1 MKKLVAL
8 MLACMLSLPVVSV
21 ADKDSTNDRI
31 SEKIEAHTF
40 DSAQKSNADT
50 NKKKTDAKDKQ
61 ADAKDTS
68 NKKEASDKK
77 DVANKTDKKDVT
89 DKKDF
94 SDKKKNEKKQDQIT
108 TNEDGVF
115 KNVIH
120 QRFQGENR
128 AKTAVNVQR
137 HYFANTDKVI
147 LVNDNAYP
155 DAISATNVS
164 MGKYPLL
171 YTGKN
176 SLSIETKSALD
187 KMFLDEIY
195 LMGGVNTI
203 SKKVENNLKKNFP
216 HAKITRIMGNN
227 RYDTSAQSAK
237 TRGKVTNLIFA
248 AGTNYADA
256 LYATSLAAHQ
266 KAPILLVSNDGINQS
281 TANFIKSLGNIHN
294 VTIVG
299 GEISVNQS
307 VKSQIEAL
315 TRKSVTR
322 LSGADRY
329 ASSVEVAKRVNA
341 SPAEVITTSGEVF
354 ADALVSSTVAQKIKA
369 PILLVKKDVLP
380 LSVRE
385 YLKKNNSIYKLT
397 TIGGYNTVTKNNYST
412 QVILISGLDIDKPLV
427 DKQGKGIIKAF
438 TKDYKKYY
446 VLPNNKYYSAIKE
459 YDKLFVYLRDAL
471 AEDYRPLE

>member
-8 MLACMLSLPVVSV
+8 MLVCMLSFPMVSA
-21 ADKDSTNDRI
+21 ADKDSANEGA
-31 SEKIEAHTF
+31 SEKVEA
-40 DSAQKSNADT
+40 SANDTAKKSDANA
-50 NKKKTDAKDKQ
+50 KAKD
-61 ADAKDTS
+61 
-68 NKKEASDKK
+68 E
-77 DVANKTDKKDVT
+77 
-89 DKKDF
+89 
-94 SDKKKNEKKQDQIT
+94 NEKKQEQIT

-137 HYFANTDKVI
+137 HYFANTNKVI

-176 SLSIETKSALD
+176 SLSVETKSALD

-195 LMGGVNTI
+195 LMGGANTI
-203 SKKVENNLKKNFP
+203 SKKVENKLRKNFP

-227 RYDTSAQSAK
+227 RYDTSAESAK
-237 TRGKVTNLIFA
+237 TRANTTNLIFA

-266 KAPILLVSNDGINQS
+266 NAPILLVSNEGLSQS
-281 TANFIKSLGNIHN
+281 TRKFIQSIGNIDN

-299 GEISVNQS
+299 GEISVNQT
-307 VKSQIEAL
+307 VKNQIENL
-315 TRKSVTR
+315 TKKRVTR
-322 LSGADRY
+322 LAGSDRY

-341 SPAEVITTSGEVF
+341 NPAEVITTSGEVF

-385 YLKKNNSIYKLT
+385 YMKNTTSIYKLT

-412 QVILISGLDIDKPLV
+412 QVILISGLDIDKPLL
-427 DKQGKGIIKAF
+427 DKQGKGLIKAF

>member
-8 MLACMLSLPVVSV
+8 MLVCMLSFPVVSI
-21 ADKDSTNDRI
+21 ADKNSPNEGA
-31 SEKIEAHTF
+31 SEKVEA
-40 DSAQKSNADT
+40 SANDTAKKSDANA
-50 NKKKTDAKDKQ
+50 KAKD
-61 ADAKDTS
+61 
-68 NKKEASDKK
+68 E
-77 DVANKTDKKDVT
+77 
-89 DKKDF
+89 
-94 SDKKKNEKKQDQIT
+94 NEKKQEQIT

-137 HYFANTDKVI
+137 HYFANTNKVI

-176 SLSIETKSALD
+176 SLSVETKSALD

-203 SKKVENNLKKNFP
+203 SKNVENKLRKNFP

-227 RYDTSAQSAK
+227 RYDTSAESAK
-237 TRGKVTNLIFA
+237 TRANTTNLIFA

-266 KAPILLVSNDGINQS
+266 NAPILLVSNEGLSQS
-281 TANFIKSLGNIHN
+281 TRKFIQSIGNIDS

-307 VKSQIEAL
+307 VKNQIEDL
-315 TRKSVTR
+315 TKKRVTR
-322 LSGADRY
+322 LAGVDRY
-329 ASSVEVAKRVNA
+329 ESSVEVAKRVNA
-341 SPAEVITTSGEVF
+341 NPAEVITTSGEVF

-385 YLKKNNSIYKLT
+385 YMKDTNSIYKLT

-412 QVILISGLDIDKPLV
+412 QVILISGLDIDKPLL
-427 DKQGKGIIKAF
+427 DKQGKGLIKAF

-446 VLPNNKYYSAIKE
+446 VLPNNKYYNSIKK

>member
-1 MKKLVAL
+1 MLV
-8 MLACMLSLPVVSV
+8 CMLSFPVVSA
-21 ADKDSTNDRI
+21 ADKDSASNTPSKKVESSTDETNVNNTN
-31 SEKIEAHTF
+31 EKT
-40 DSAQKSNADT
+40 
-50 NKKKTDAKDKQ
+50 
-61 ADAKDTS
+61 
-68 NKKEASDKK
+68 
-77 DVANKTDKKDVT
+77 
-89 DKKDF
+89 
-94 SDKKKNEKKQDQIT
+94 KNEKQQEQIT

-137 HYFANTDKVI
+137 HYFANTNKVI

-176 SLSIETKSALD
+176 SLSVETKSALD

-203 SKKVENNLKKNFP
+203 SKNVENKLRKNFP

-227 RYDTSAQSAK
+227 RYDTSAESAK
-237 TRGKVTNLIFA
+237 TRANTTNLIFA

-266 KAPILLVSNDGINQS
+266 NAPILLVSNEGLSQS
-281 TANFIKSLGNIHN
+281 TRKFIQSIGNIDS

-307 VKSQIEAL
+307 VKKQIENL
-315 TRKSVTR
+315 TKKRVTR
-322 LSGADRY
+322 LAGVDRY
-329 ASSVEVAKRVNA
+329 ESSVEVAKRVNA
-341 SPAEVITTSGEVF
+341 NPAEVITTSGEVF

-369 PILLVKKDVLP
+369 PILLVKKDVIP
-380 LSVRE
+380 LKVRE
-385 YLKKNNSIYKLT
+385 YMKDTNSIYKLT

-412 QVILISGLDIDKPLV
+412 QVILISGLDIDKPLI
-427 DKQGKGIIKAF
+427 DKQGKGLIKAF

-446 VLPNNKYYSAIKE
+446 VLPNNKYYRAIKE

>member
-1 MKKLVAL
+1 MLV
-8 MLACMLSLPVVSV
+8 CMLSFPVVSA
-21 ADKDSTNDRI
+21 ADKDSAVNTP
-31 SEKIEAHTF
+31 SKKIESSTN
-40 DSAQKSNADT
+40 DSAQKSDADT

-61 ADAKDTS
+61 TDAKDQKSDAKDTS
-68 NKKEASDKK
+68 NKKDTFDKK
-77 DVANKTDKKDVT
+77 D
-89 DKKDF
+89 
-94 SDKKKNEKKQDQIT
+94 SSEKKKNEKQQEQIT

-137 HYFANTDKVI
+137 HYFANTNKVI

-164 MGKYPLL
+164 IGKYPLL

-176 SLSIETKSALD
+176 SLSVETKSALD

-195 LMGGVNTI
+195 LIGGVNTI
-203 SKKVENNLKKNFP
+203 SKKVENKLRKNFP

-227 RYDTSAQSAK
+227 RYDTSAESAK
-237 TRGKVTNLIFA
+237 TRANTTNLIFA

-266 KAPILLVSNDGINQS
+266 NAPILLVSNNGINQS
-281 TANFIKSLGNIHN
+281 TANYIKSLGNIHS

-307 VKSQIEAL
+307 VKKQIENL
-315 TRKSVTR
+315 TKKRVTR
-322 LSGADRY
+322 LAGVDRY

-341 SPAEVITTSGEVF
+341 NPAEVITTSGEVF

-380 LSVRE
+380 LKVRE
-385 YLKKNNSIYKLT
+385 YMKDTNSIYKLT

-412 QVILISGLDIDKPLV
+412 QVILISGLDIDKPLL
-427 DKQGKGIIKAF
+427 DKQGKGLIKAF

-446 VLPNNKYYSAIKE
+446 VLPNNKYYNSIKK

>member
-1 MKKLVAL
+1 MLV
-8 MLACMLSLPVVSV
+8 CMLSFPVVSI
-21 ADKDSTNDRI
+21 ADKDSPNEGT
-31 SEKIEAHTF
+31 SEKVKA
-40 DSAQKSNADT
+40 ST
-50 NKKKTDAKDKQ
+50 NETNVNNTNEKT
-61 ADAKDTS
+61 
-68 NKKEASDKK
+68 
-77 DVANKTDKKDVT
+77 
-89 DKKDF
+89 
-94 SDKKKNEKKQDQIT
+94 KNEKQQEQIT

-137 HYFANTDKVI
+137 HYFANTNKVI

-176 SLSIETKSALD
+176 SLSVETKSALD

-203 SKKVENNLKKNFP
+203 SKKVENKLRKNFP

-227 RYDTSAQSAK
+227 RYDTSAESAK
-237 TRGKVTNLIFA
+237 TRANTTNLIFA

-266 KAPILLVSNDGINQS
+266 NAPILLVSNEGLSQS
-281 TANFIKSLGNIHN
+281 TRKFIQSIGNIDN

-299 GEISVNQS
+299 GEISVNQT
-307 VKSQIEAL
+307 VKNQIENL
-315 TRKSVTR
+315 TKKRVTR
-322 LSGADRY
+322 LAGSDRY

-341 SPAEVITTSGEVF
+341 NPAEVITTSGEVF

-385 YLKKNNSIYKLT
+385 YMKNTTSIYKLT

-412 QVILISGLDIDKPLV
+412 QVILISGLDIDKPLL
-427 DKQGKGIIKAF
+427 DKQGKGLIKAF

-446 VLPNNKYYSAIKE
+446 VLPNNKYYNSIKKYE
-459 YDKLFVYLRDAL
+459 KLFVYLRDAL

>member
-1 MKKLVAL
+1 
-8 MLACMLSLPVVSV
+8 MLACMLSFPVVSV
-21 ADKDSTNDRI
+21 ADKDSANEGA
-31 SEKIEAHTF
+31 SEKVEANANDTAKKS
-40 DSAQKSNADT
+40 DSNA
-50 NKKKTDAKDKQ
+50 KT
-61 ADAKDTS
+61 KDT
-68 NKKEASDKK
+68 
-77 DVANKTDKKDVT
+77 
-89 DKKDF
+89 
-94 SDKKKNEKKQDQIT
+94 NEKKQEEIT

-137 HYFANTDKVI
+137 HYFANTNKVI

-176 SLSIETKSALD
+176 SLSVETKLALD

-203 SKKVENNLKKNFP
+203 SKKVENNLRRNFP

-227 RYDTSAQSAK
+227 RYDTSAESAK
-237 TRGKVTNLIFA
+237 TRAHTTNLIFA

-266 KAPILLVSNDGINQS
+266 KAPILLVSNDGLS
-281 TANFIKSLGNIHN
+281 TSTVNFIKSIGNIDN

-307 VKSQIEAL
+307 VKNQIESL
-315 TRKSVTR
+315 TKKRVTR
-322 LSGADRY
+322 LAGQDRY

-341 SPAEVITTSGEVF
+341 NPAEVITTSGEVF

-380 LSVRE
+380 LKVRE
-385 YLKKNNSIYKLT
+385 YMKDTNSIYKLT

-412 QVILISGLDIDKPLV
+412 QVILISGLDIDKPLL
-427 DKQGKGIIKAF
+427 DKQGKGLIKAF

-446 VLPNNKYYSAIKE
+446 VLPNNKYYNSIKK

>member
-8 MLACMLSLPVVSV
+8 MLVCILSFPVVSA
-21 ADKDSTNDRI
+21 ADKDSASNMPSKKVESSTNETNVNNTN
-31 SEKIEAHTF
+31 EKT
-40 DSAQKSNADT
+40 
-50 NKKKTDAKDKQ
+50 
-61 ADAKDTS
+61 
-68 NKKEASDKK
+68 
-77 DVANKTDKKDVT
+77 
-89 DKKDF
+89 
-94 SDKKKNEKKQDQIT
+94 KNEKQQEQIT

-137 HYFANTDKVI
+137 HYFANTNKVI

-171 YTGKN
+171 YTGKD

-203 SKKVENNLKKNFP
+203 SKNVENKLRKNFP

-227 RYDTSAQSAK
+227 RYDTSAESAK
-237 TRGKVTNLIFA
+237 ARANTTNLIFA

-266 KAPILLVSNDGINQS
+266 KAPILLVSNEGLSQS
-281 TANFIKSLGNIHN
+281 TRKFIQSIGNIDS

-307 VKSQIEAL
+307 VKNQIENL
-315 TRKSVTR
+315 TKKRVTR
-322 LSGADRY
+322 LAGVDRY
-329 ASSVEVAKRVNA
+329 ESSVEVAKRVNA
-341 SPAEVITTSGEVF
+341 NPAEVITTSGEVF

-380 LSVRE
+380 LKVRE
-385 YLKKNNSIYKLT
+385 YMKDTNSIYKLT

-412 QVILISGLDIDKPLV
+412 QVILISGLDIDKPLL
-427 DKQGKGIIKAF
+427 DKQGKGLIKAF

-446 VLPNNKYYSAIKE
+446 VLPNNKYYNSIKE

>member
-8 MLACMLSLPVVSV
+8 MLVCILSFPVVSI
-21 ADKDSTNDRI
+21 ADKDSASNMPSKKVESSTNETNVNNTN
-31 SEKIEAHTF
+31 EKT
-40 DSAQKSNADT
+40 
-50 NKKKTDAKDKQ
+50 
-61 ADAKDTS
+61 
-68 NKKEASDKK
+68 
-77 DVANKTDKKDVT
+77 
-89 DKKDF
+89 
-94 SDKKKNEKKQDQIT
+94 KNEKQQEQIT

-137 HYFANTDKVI
+137 HYFANTNKVI

-176 SLSIETKSALD
+176 SLSVETKSALD

-203 SKKVENNLKKNFP
+203 SKNVENKLRKNFP

-227 RYDTSAQSAK
+227 RYDTSAESAK
-237 TRGKVTNLIFA
+237 TRANTTNLIFA

-266 KAPILLVSNDGINQS
+266 NAPILLVSNEGLSQS
-281 TANFIKSLGNIHN
+281 TRKFIQSIGNIDS

-307 VKSQIEAL
+307 VKNQIEAL
-315 TRKSVTR
+315 TKKRVTR
-322 LSGADRY
+322 LAGVDRY
-329 ASSVEVAKRVNA
+329 ESSVEVAKRVNA
-341 SPAEVITTSGEVF
+341 NPAEVITTSGEVF

-380 LSVRE
+380 LKVRE
-385 YLKKNNSIYKLT
+385 YMKDTNSIYKLT
-397 TIGGYNTVTKNNYST
+397 TIGGYNTVTRNNYST
-412 QVILISGLDIDKPLV
+412 QVILISGLDIDKPLI
-427 DKQGKGIIKAF
+427 DKQGKGLIKAF

-446 VLPNNKYYSAIKE
+446 VLPNNKYYNSIKE

>member
-8 MLACMLSLPVVSV
+8 MLVCMLSFPVVSA
-21 ADKDSTNDRI
+21 ADNDSSSNTPSKKVESSTNDTN
-31 SEKIEAHTF
+31 EKT
-40 DSAQKSNADT
+40 
-50 NKKKTDAKDKQ
+50 
-61 ADAKDTS
+61 
-68 NKKEASDKK
+68 
-77 DVANKTDKKDVT
+77 
-89 DKKDF
+89 
-94 SDKKKNEKKQDQIT
+94 KNEKHQEQIT

-137 HYFANTDKVI
+137 HYFANTNKVI
-147 LVNDNAYP
+147 LANDNAYP

-176 SLSIETKSALD
+176 SLSVETKSALD

-203 SKKVENNLKKNFP
+203 SKNVENSLKKNFP

-227 RYDTSAQSAK
+227 RYDTSAESAR
-237 TRGKVTNLIFA
+237 TRANTTNLIFA

-266 KAPILLVSNDGINQS
+266 NAPILLVSNEGLSQS
-281 TANFIKSLGNIHN
+281 TRKFIQSIGNIN
-294 VTIVG
+294 SVTIVG

-307 VKSQIEAL
+307 VKNQIETL
-315 TRKSVTR
+315 TKKRVTR
-322 LSGADRY
+322 LAGVDRY
-329 ASSVEVAKRVNA
+329 ESSVEVAKRVNA
-341 SPAEVITTSGEVF
+341 NPAEVITTSGEVF

-369 PILLVKKDVLP
+369 PILLVKKDVIP
-380 LSVRE
+380 LKVRE
-385 YLKKNNSIYKLT
+385 YMKDTNSIYKLT

-412 QVILISGLDIDKPLV
+412 QVILISGLDIDKPLL
-427 DKQGKGIIKAF
+427 DKQGKGLIKAF

-446 VLPNNKYYSAIKE
+446 VLPSNKYYNSIKK

-471 AEDYRPLE
+471 AENYRPLE

>member
-1 MKKLVAL
+1 MKKFVAL
-8 MLACMLSLPVVSV
+8 MLVCMLSFPVVSV
-21 ADKDSTNDRI
+21 ADNDKITSKDAT
-31 SEKIEAHTF
+31 EKVETSAKN
-40 DSAQKSNADT
+40 SAQTSDKD
-50 NKKKTDAKDKQ
+50 KKTEKQ
-61 ADAKDTS
+61 Q
-68 NKKEASDKK
+68 E
-77 DVANKTDKKDVT
+77 
-89 DKKDF
+89 
-94 SDKKKNEKKQDQIT
+94 QIT
-108 TNEDGVF
+108 TNEEGVF

-137 HYFANTDKVI
+137 HYFANTNKVI

-176 SLSIETKSALD
+176 SLSVETKSALD

-203 SKKVENNLKKNFP
+203 SKKVENKLRKNFP

-237 TRGKVTNLIFA
+237 ARANTTNLIFA

-266 KAPILLVSNDGINQS
+266 KAPVLLISNDGINQS
-281 TANFIKSLGNIHN
+281 TANYIKSLGNIDN

-307 VKSQIEAL
+307 VKKQIENL
-315 TRKSVTR
+315 TKKRVTR
-322 LSGADRY
+322 LAGVDRY
-329 ASSVEVAKRVNA
+329 ESSVEVAKRVNA
-341 SPAEVITTSGEVF
+341 NPAEVITTSGEVF

-380 LSVRE
+380 LKVRE
-385 YLKKNNSIYKLT
+385 YMKDTNSIYKLT

-412 QVILISGLDIDKPLV
+412 QVILISGLDIDKPLI
-427 DKQGKGIIKAF
+427 DKQGKGLIKAF

-446 VLPNNKYYSAIKE
+446 VLPNNKYYNSIKE

>member
-8 MLACMLSLPVVSV
+8 MLACMLIFPVVSV
-21 ADKDSTNDRI
+21 ADKDSANEGA
-31 SEKIEAHTF
+31 SEKVEANANDT
-40 DSAQKSNADT
+40 AKKSDANA
-50 NKKKTDAKDKQ
+50 KT
-61 ADAKDTS
+61 KDT
-68 NKKEASDKK
+68 
-77 DVANKTDKKDVT
+77 
-89 DKKDF
+89 
-94 SDKKKNEKKQDQIT
+94 NEKKQEEIT

-137 HYFANTDKVI
+137 HYFANTNKVI

-176 SLSIETKSALD
+176 SLSVETKSALD

-203 SKKVENNLKKNFP
+203 SKNVENKLRKNFP

-227 RYDTSAQSAK
+227 RYDTSAESAK
-237 TRGKVTNLIFA
+237 TRANTTNLIFA

-266 KAPILLVSNDGINQS
+266 NAPILLVSNDGLSQS
-281 TANFIKSLGNIHN
+281 TRKFIQSIGNIDS

-307 VKSQIEAL
+307 VKNQIENL
-315 TRKSVTR
+315 TKKRVTR
-322 LSGADRY
+322 LAGVDRY
-329 ASSVEVAKRVNA
+329 ESSVEVAKRVNA
-341 SPAEVITTSGEVF
+341 NPAEVITTSGEVF

-385 YLKKNNSIYKLT
+385 YMKDTNSIYKLT

-412 QVILISGLDIDKPLV
+412 QVILISGLDIDKPLI
-427 DKQGKGIIKAF
+427 DKQGKGLIKAF

-446 VLPNNKYYSAIKE
+446 VLPNNKYYNSIKK

>member
-1 MKKLVAL
+1 MLV
-8 MLACMLSLPVVSV
+8 CMLSFPVVSA
-21 ADKDSTNDRI
+21 ADKDSASNMPSKKVESSTDETNVNNTN
-31 SEKIEAHTF
+31 EKT
-40 DSAQKSNADT
+40 
-50 NKKKTDAKDKQ
+50 
-61 ADAKDTS
+61 
-68 NKKEASDKK
+68 
-77 DVANKTDKKDVT
+77 
-89 DKKDF
+89 
-94 SDKKKNEKKQDQIT
+94 KNEKPQEQIT

-137 HYFANTDKVI
+137 HYFANTNKVI

-176 SLSIETKSALD
+176 SLSVETKSALD

-203 SKKVENNLKKNFP
+203 SKNVENKLKKNFP

-227 RYDTSAQSAK
+227 RYDTSAESAK
-237 TRGKVTNLIFA
+237 TRANTTNLIFA

-266 KAPILLVSNDGINQS
+266 NAPILLVSNDGINQS
-281 TANFIKSLGNIHN
+281 TANYIKSLGNINN

-307 VKSQIEAL
+307 VKNQIENL
-315 TRKSVTR
+315 TKKRVTR
-322 LSGADRY
+322 LAGQDRY
-329 ASSVEVAKRVNA
+329 ESSVEVAKRVNA
-341 SPAEVITTSGEVF
+341 NPAEVITTSGEVF

-380 LSVRE
+380 LKVRE
-385 YLKKNNSIYKLT
+385 YMKNTNSIYKLT

-412 QVILISGLDIDKPLV
+412 QVILISGLDIDKPLI
-427 DKQGKGIIKAF
+427 DKQGKGLIKAF

>member
-1 MKKLVAL
+1 MLV
-8 MLACMLSLPVVSV
+8 CMLSFPVVSA
-21 ADKDSTNDRI
+21 ADKDSANNTPSKKVESSTNETNVNNTN
-31 SEKIEAHTF
+31 EKT
-40 DSAQKSNADT
+40 
-50 NKKKTDAKDKQ
+50 
-61 ADAKDTS
+61 
-68 NKKEASDKK
+68 
-77 DVANKTDKKDVT
+77 
-89 DKKDF
+89 
-94 SDKKKNEKKQDQIT
+94 KNEKKQEEIT

-137 HYFANTDKVI
+137 HYFANTNKVI

-203 SKKVENNLKKNFP
+203 SKKVENNLRRNFP

-227 RYDTSAQSAK
+227 RYDTSAESAK
-237 TRGKVTNLIFA
+237 TRANTTNLIFA

-266 KAPILLVSNDGINQS
+266 KAPILLVSNDGLS
-281 TANFIKSLGNIHN
+281 TSTVNFIKSIGNIDN

-307 VKSQIEAL
+307 VKNQIEAL
-315 TRKSVTR
+315 TKKRVTR
-322 LSGADRY
+322 LAGVDRY
-329 ASSVEVAKRVNA
+329 ESSVEVAKRVNEN
-341 SPAEVITTSGEVF
+341 PAEVITTSGEVF

-369 PILLVKKDVLP
+369 PILLVKKDIIP
-380 LSVRE
+380 LKVRE
-385 YLKKNNSIYKLT
+385 YMKDTNSIYKLT
-397 TIGGYNTVTKNNYST
+397 TIGGYNTVTRNNYST
-412 QVILISGLDIDKPLV
+412 QVILISGLDIDKPLL
-427 DKQGKGIIKAF
+427 DKQGKGLIKAF

-446 VLPNNKYYSAIKE
+446 VLPNNKYYNSIKE

>member
-1 MKKLVAL
+1 MLV
-8 MLACMLSLPVVSV
+8 CMLSFPVVSA
-21 ADKDSTNDRI
+21 ADKDSASNTPSKKVESSTDETNVNNTN
-31 SEKIEAHTF
+31 EKT
-40 DSAQKSNADT
+40 
-50 NKKKTDAKDKQ
+50 
-61 ADAKDTS
+61 
-68 NKKEASDKK
+68 
-77 DVANKTDKKDVT
+77 
-89 DKKDF
+89 
-94 SDKKKNEKKQDQIT
+94 KNEKNQDQIT

-137 HYFANTDKVI
+137 HYFANTNKVI

-176 SLSIETKSALD
+176 SLSVETKSALD

-203 SKKVENNLKKNFP
+203 SKNVENKLRKNFP

-227 RYDTSAQSAK
+227 RYDTSAESAK
-237 TRGKVTNLIFA
+237 TRANTTNLIFA

-266 KAPILLVSNDGINQS
+266 NAPILLVSNEGLSQS
-281 TANFIKSLGNIHN
+281 TRKFIQSIGNIDS

-307 VKSQIEAL
+307 VKKQIENL
-315 TRKSVTR
+315 TKKRVTR
-322 LSGADRY
+322 LAGVDRY
-329 ASSVEVAKRVNA
+329 ESSVEVAKRVNA
-341 SPAEVITTSGEVF
+341 NPAEVITTSGEVF

-380 LSVRE
+380 LKVRE
-385 YLKKNNSIYKLT
+385 YMKDTNSIYKLT

-412 QVILISGLDIDKPLV
+412 QVILISGLDIDKPLI
-427 DKQGKGIIKAF
+427 DKQGKGLIKAF

-446 VLPNNKYYSAIKE
+446 VLPNNKYYNSIKE

>member
-8 MLACMLSLPVVSV
+8 MLACMLSFPVVSV
-21 ADKDSTNDRI
+21 ADKDSANEGA
-31 SEKIEAHTF
+31 SEKVEANANDTAKKS
-40 DSAQKSNADT
+40 DSNA
-50 NKKKTDAKDKQ
+50 KT
-61 ADAKDTS
+61 KDT
-68 NKKEASDKK
+68 
-77 DVANKTDKKDVT
+77 
-89 DKKDF
+89 
-94 SDKKKNEKKQDQIT
+94 NEKKQEEIT

-137 HYFANTDKVI
+137 HYFANTNKVI

-176 SLSIETKSALD
+176 SLSVETKLALD

-203 SKKVENNLKKNFP
+203 SKKVENNLRRNFP

-227 RYDTSAQSAK
+227 RYDTSAESAK
-237 TRGKVTNLIFA
+237 TRAHTTNLIFA

-266 KAPILLVSNDGINQS
+266 KAPILLVSNDGLS
-281 TANFIKSLGNIHN
+281 TSTVNFIKSIGNIDN

-307 VKSQIEAL
+307 VKNQIENL
-315 TRKSVTR
+315 TKKRVTR
-322 LSGADRY
+322 LAGQDRY

-341 SPAEVITTSGEVF
+341 NPAEVITTSGEVF

-380 LSVRE
+380 LKVRE
-385 YLKKNNSIYKLT
+385 YMKDTNSIYKLT

-412 QVILISGLDIDKPLV
+412 QVILISGLDIDKPLL
-427 DKQGKGIIKAF
+427 DKQGKGLIKAF

-446 VLPNNKYYSAIKE
+446 VLPNNKYYNSIKK

>member
-8 MLACMLSLPVVSV
+8 MLVCMLSFPVVSA
-21 ADKDSTNDRI
+21 ADKDSSSNTPSKKVESSTNETNVNNTN
-31 SEKIEAHTF
+31 EKT
-40 DSAQKSNADT
+40 
-50 NKKKTDAKDKQ
+50 
-61 ADAKDTS
+61 
-68 NKKEASDKK
+68 
-77 DVANKTDKKDVT
+77 
-89 DKKDF
+89 
-94 SDKKKNEKKQDQIT
+94 KNEKQQEQIT

-137 HYFANTDKVI
+137 HYFANTNKVI

-176 SLSIETKSALD
+176 SLSVETKSALD

-203 SKKVENNLKKNFP
+203 SKNVENKLRKNFP

-227 RYDTSAQSAK
+227 RYDTSAESAK
-237 TRGKVTNLIFA
+237 TRANTTNLIFA

-266 KAPILLVSNDGINQS
+266 NAPILLVSNEGLSQS
-281 TANFIKSLGNIHN
+281 TRKFIQSIGNIDS
-294 VTIVG
+294 VTVVG

-307 VKSQIEAL
+307 VKNQIENL
-315 TRKSVTR
+315 TKKRVTR
-322 LSGADRY
+322 LAGVDRY
-329 ASSVEVAKRVNA
+329 ESSVEVAKRVNA
-341 SPAEVITTSGEVF
+341 NPAEVITTSGEVF

-385 YLKKNNSIYKLT
+385 YMKDTNSIYKLT

-412 QVILISGLDIDKPLV
+412 QVILISGLDIDKPLL
-427 DKQGKGIIKAF
+427 DKQGKGLIKAF

-446 VLPNNKYYSAIKE
+446 VLPNNKYYNSIKK

>member
-1 MKKLVAL
+1 MLV
-8 MLACMLSLPVVSV
+8 CILSFPVVSA
-21 ADKDSTNDRI
+21 ADKDSSSNTPSKKVESSTN
-31 SEKIEAHTF
+31 E
-40 DSAQKSNADT
+40 T
-50 NKKKTDAKDKQ
+50 NVNNTNEQ
-61 ADAKDTS
+61 T
-68 NKKEASDKK
+68 
-77 DVANKTDKKDVT
+77 
-89 DKKDF
+89 
-94 SDKKKNEKKQDQIT
+94 KNEKKQEEIT

-137 HYFANTDKVI
+137 HYFANTNKVI

-176 SLSIETKSALD
+176 SLSVETKSALD

-203 SKKVENNLKKNFP
+203 SKNVENKLRKNFP

-227 RYDTSAQSAK
+227 RYDTSAESAK
-237 TRGKVTNLIFA
+237 TRANTTNLIFA

-266 KAPILLVSNDGINQS
+266 NAPILLVSNEGLSQS
-281 TANFIKSLGNIHN
+281 TRKFIQSIGNIDS

-307 VKSQIEAL
+307 VKKQIENL
-315 TRKSVTR
+315 TKKRVTR
-322 LSGADRY
+322 LAGVDRY
-329 ASSVEVAKRVNA
+329 ESSVEVAKRVNA
-341 SPAEVITTSGEVF
+341 NPAEVITTSGEVF

-380 LSVRE
+380 LKVRE
-385 YLKKNNSIYKLT
+385 YMKDTNSIYKLT

-412 QVILISGLDIDKPLV
+412 QVILISGLDIDKPLI
-427 DKQGKGIIKAF
+427 DKQGKGLIKAF

-446 VLPNNKYYSAIKE
+446 VLPNNKYYNSIKE

>member
-1 MKKLVAL
+1 MLV
-8 MLACMLSLPVVSV
+8 CMLSFPVVSA
-21 ADKDSTNDRI
+21 ADKDSANNTPSKKVESSTN
-31 SEKIEAHTF
+31 ETNV
-40 DSAQKSNADT
+40 SNT
-50 NKKKTDAKDKQ
+50 
-61 ADAKDTS
+61 
-68 NKKEASDKK
+68 
-77 DVANKTDKKDVT
+77 
-89 DKKDF
+89 
-94 SDKKKNEKKQDQIT
+94 NEKTNNGKKQEEIT

-120 QRFQGENR
+120 QRFQGDNR

-137 HYFANTDKVI
+137 HYFANTNKVI

-176 SLSIETKSALD
+176 SLSVETKSALD

-203 SKKVENNLKKNFP
+203 SKNVENKLRKNFP

-227 RYDTSAQSAK
+227 RYDTSAESAK
-237 TRGKVTNLIFA
+237 TRANTTNLIFA

-266 KAPILLVSNDGINQS
+266 NAPILLVSNEGLSQS
-281 TANFIKSLGNIHN
+281 TRKFIQSIGNIDS

-307 VKSQIEAL
+307 VKNQIENL
-315 TRKSVTR
+315 TKKRVTR
-322 LSGADRY
+322 LAGVDRY
-329 ASSVEVAKRVNA
+329 ESSVEVAKRVNA
-341 SPAEVITTSGEVF
+341 NPAEVITTSGEVF

-369 PILLVKKDVLP
+369 PILLVKKDVIP
-380 LSVRE
+380 LKVRE
-385 YLKKNNSIYKLT
+385 YMKDTNSIYKLT
-397 TIGGYNTVTKNNYST
+397 TIGGYNTVTRNNYST
-412 QVILISGLDIDKPLV
+412 QVILISGLDIDKPLL
-427 DKQGKGIIKAF
+427 DKQGRGLIKAF

-446 VLPNNKYYSAIKE
+446 VLPNNKYYNSIKE

>member
-1 MKKLVAL
+1 MLV
-8 MLACMLSLPVVSV
+8 CMLSFPVVSA
-21 ADKDSTNDRI
+21 ADKDSASNTPSKKVESSTNETNVNNTN
-31 SEKIEAHTF
+31 EKT
-40 DSAQKSNADT
+40 
-50 NKKKTDAKDKQ
+50 
-61 ADAKDTS
+61 
-68 NKKEASDKK
+68 
-77 DVANKTDKKDVT
+77 
-89 DKKDF
+89 
-94 SDKKKNEKKQDQIT
+94 KNEKQKEQIT

-137 HYFANTDKVI
+137 HYFANTNKVI

-176 SLSIETKSALD
+176 SLSVETKSALD

-203 SKKVENNLKKNFP
+203 SKNVENKLRKNFP

-227 RYDTSAQSAK
+227 RYDTSAESAK
-237 TRGKVTNLIFA
+237 TRANTTNLIFA

-266 KAPILLVSNDGINQS
+266 NAPILLVSNEGLSQS
-281 TANFIKSLGNIHN
+281 TRKFIQSIGNIDN

-307 VKSQIEAL
+307 VKNQIENL
-315 TRKSVTR
+315 TKKRVTR
-322 LSGADRY
+322 LAGVDRY
-329 ASSVEVAKRVNA
+329 ESSVEVAKRVNA
-341 SPAEVITTSGEVF
+341 NPAEVITTSGEVF

-385 YLKKNNSIYKLT
+385 YMKDTNSIYKLT

-412 QVILISGLDIDKPLV
+412 QVILISGLDIDKPLI
-427 DKQGKGIIKAF
+427 DKQGKGLIKAF

-446 VLPNNKYYSAIKE
+446 VLPNNKYYNSIKE

>member
-8 MLACMLSLPVVSV
+8 MLVCILSFPVVSA
-21 ADKDSTNDRI
+21 ADKDSANNTPSKKVESSTNETNVNNTN
-31 SEKIEAHTF
+31 EKT
-40 DSAQKSNADT
+40 
-50 NKKKTDAKDKQ
+50 
-61 ADAKDTS
+61 
-68 NKKEASDKK
+68 
-77 DVANKTDKKDVT
+77 
-89 DKKDF
+89 
-94 SDKKKNEKKQDQIT
+94 KNEKQQEQIT

-137 HYFANTDKVI
+137 HYFANTNKVI

-176 SLSIETKSALD
+176 SLSVETKSALD

-203 SKKVENNLKKNFP
+203 SKNVENKLRKNFP

-227 RYDTSAQSAK
+227 RYDTSAESAK
-237 TRGKVTNLIFA
+237 TRANTTNLIFA

-266 KAPILLVSNDGINQS
+266 NAPILLVSNEGLSQS
-281 TANFIKSLGNIHN
+281 TRKFIQSIGNIDS

-307 VKSQIEAL
+307 VKNQIENL
-315 TRKSVTR
+315 TKKRITR
-322 LSGADRY
+322 LAGVDRY
-329 ASSVEVAKRVNA
+329 ESSVEVAKRVNA
-341 SPAEVITTSGEVF
+341 NPAEVITTSGEVF

-385 YLKKNNSIYKLT
+385 YMKDTNSIYKLT

-412 QVILISGLDIDKPLV
+412 QVILISGLDIDKPLI
-427 DKQGKGIIKAF
+427 DKQGKGLIKAF

-446 VLPNNKYYSAIKE
+446 VLPNNKYYNSIKE

>member
-8 MLACMLSLPVVSV
+8 MLVCMLSFPVVSI
-21 ADKDSTNDRI
+21 ADKNSPNEGA
-31 SEKIEAHTF
+31 SEKVEA
-40 DSAQKSNADT
+40 SANDTAKKSDANA
-50 NKKKTDAKDKQ
+50 KAKD
-61 ADAKDTS
+61 
-68 NKKEASDKK
+68 E
-77 DVANKTDKKDVT
+77 
-89 DKKDF
+89 
-94 SDKKKNEKKQDQIT
+94 NEKKQEQIT

-137 HYFANTDKVI
+137 HYFANTNKVI

-176 SLSIETKSALD
+176 SLSVETKSALD

-203 SKKVENNLKKNFP
+203 SKNVENKLKKNFP

-227 RYDTSAQSAK
+227 RYDTSAESAK
-237 TRGKVTNLIFA
+237 TRANTTNLIFA

-266 KAPILLVSNDGINQS
+266 NAPILLVSNEGLSQS
-281 TANFIKSLGNIHN
+281 TRKFIQSIGNIDN

-307 VKSQIEAL
+307 VKNQIENL
-315 TRKSVTR
+315 TKKRVTR
-322 LSGADRY
+322 LAGVDRY
-329 ASSVEVAKRVNA
+329 ESSVEVAKRVNA
-341 SPAEVITTSGEVF
+341 NPAEVITTSGEVF

-380 LSVRE
+380 LKVRE
-385 YLKKNNSIYKLT
+385 YMKDTNSIYKLT

-412 QVILISGLDIDKPLV
+412 QVILISGLDIDKPLI
-427 DKQGKGIIKAF
+427 DKQGKGLIKAF

-446 VLPNNKYYSAIKE
+446 VLPNNKYYNSIKK

>member
-1 MKKLVAL
+1 MLV
-8 MLACMLSLPVVSV
+8 CMLSFPVVSA
-21 ADKDSTNDRI
+21 ADKDS
-31 SEKIEAHTF
+31 S
-40 DSAQKSNADT
+40 SNT
-50 NKKKTDAKDKQ
+50 PSKKV
-61 ADAKDTS
+61 
-68 NKKEASDKK
+68 EASTNETN
-77 DVANKTDKKDVT
+77 VNNTNEKT
-89 DKKDF
+89 
-94 SDKKKNEKKQDQIT
+94 KNEKQQEQIT

-137 HYFANTDKVI
+137 HYFANTNKVI

-176 SLSIETKSALD
+176 SLSVETKSALD

-203 SKKVENNLKKNFP
+203 SKKVENKLRKNFP

-227 RYDTSAQSAK
+227 RYDTSAESAK
-237 TRGKVTNLIFA
+237 TRANTTNLIFA

-266 KAPILLVSNDGINQS
+266 NAPILLVSNEGLSQS
-281 TANFIKSLGNIHN
+281 TRKFIQSIGNIDS

-307 VKSQIEAL
+307 VKNQIENL
-315 TRKSVTR
+315 TKKRVTR
-322 LSGADRY
+322 LAGVDRY
-329 ASSVEVAKRVNA
+329 ESSVEVAKRVNA
-341 SPAEVITTSGEVF
+341 NPAEVITTSGEVF

-380 LSVRE
+380 LKVRE
-385 YLKKNNSIYKLT
+385 YMKDTNSIYKLT

-412 QVILISGLDIDKPLV
+412 QVILISGLDIDKPLI
-427 DKQGKGIIKAF
+427 DKQGKGLIKAF

-446 VLPNNKYYSAIKE
+446 VLPNNKYYNSIKE

-471 AEDYRPLE
+471 AEDYRPWE

>member
-8 MLACMLSLPVVSV
+8 MLACMLFVPVTSV
-21 ADKDSTNDRI
+21 ADKDSANEVA
-31 SEKIEAHTF
+31 SEKVEANANDT
-40 DSAQKSNADT
+40 AKKSDANA
-50 NKKKTDAKDKQ
+50 KTKDE
-61 ADAKDTS
+61 T
-68 NKKEASDKK
+68 
-77 DVANKTDKKDVT
+77 
-89 DKKDF
+89 
-94 SDKKKNEKKQDQIT
+94 EKKQEEIT

-137 HYFANTDKVI
+137 HYFANTNKVI

-176 SLSIETKSALD
+176 SLSVETKSALD

-203 SKKVENNLKKNFP
+203 SKNVENKLRKNFP

-227 RYDTSAQSAK
+227 RYDTSAESAK
-237 TRGKVTNLIFA
+237 TRANTTNLIFA

-266 KAPILLVSNDGINQS
+266 NAPILLVSNEGLSQS
-281 TANFIKSLGNIHN
+281 TRKFIQSIGNIDS

-307 VKSQIEAL
+307 VKNQIENL
-315 TRKSVTR
+315 TKKRVTR
-322 LSGADRY
+322 LAGVDRY
-329 ASSVEVAKRVNA
+329 ESSVEVAKRVNA
-341 SPAEVITTSGEVF
+341 NPAEVITTSGEVF

-369 PILLVKKDVLP
+369 PILLVKKDVIP
-380 LSVRE
+380 LKVRE
-385 YLKKNNSIYKLT
+385 YMKDTNSIYKLT

-412 QVILISGLDIDKPLV
+412 QVILISGLDIDKPLI
-427 DKQGKGIIKAF
+427 DKQGKGLIKAF

-446 VLPNNKYYSAIKE
+446 VLPNNKYYRAIKE

>member
-8 MLACMLSLPVVSV
+8 MLACMLSFPVVSV
-21 ADKDSTNDRI
+21 ADKDSANEGA
-31 SEKIEAHTF
+31 SEKVEANANDT
-40 DSAQKSNADT
+40 AKKSDPNA
-50 NKKKTDAKDKQ
+50 KPKD
-61 ADAKDTS
+61 
-68 NKKEASDKK
+68 E
-77 DVANKTDKKDVT
+77 
-89 DKKDF
+89 
-94 SDKKKNEKKQDQIT
+94 NEKKQEQIT

-137 HYFANTDKVI
+137 HYFANTNKVI

-187 KMFLDEIY
+187 KMFFDEIY
-195 LMGGVNTI
+195 LMGGLNTI
-203 SKKVENNLKKNFP
+203 SKKVENSLKKNFP

-227 RYDTSAQSAK
+227 RYDTSAESAK
-237 TRGKVTNLIFA
+237 TRANTTNLIFA

-266 KAPILLVSNDGINQS
+266 KAPILLVSNDGLS
-281 TANFIKSLGNIHN
+281 TSTVNFIKSIGNIDN

-307 VKSQIEAL
+307 VKNQIEAL
-315 TRKSVTR
+315 TKKRVTR
-322 LSGADRY
+322 LAGVDRY
-329 ASSVEVAKRVNA
+329 ESRVELAKRVN
-341 SPAEVITTSGEVF
+341 SNPAEVTTTSGDVF

-380 LSVRE
+380 LKVRE
-385 YLKKNNSIYKLT
+385 YLRDTNSIYKLT

-412 QVILISGLDIDKPLV
+412 QVILISGLDIDKPLL
-427 DKQGKGIIKAF
+427 DKQGKGLIKAF

-446 VLPNNKYYSAIKE
+446 VLPNNKYYNSIKE

>member
-1 MKKLVAL
+1 MLV
-8 MLACMLSLPVVSV
+8 CMLSFPVVSA
-21 ADKDSTNDRI
+21 ADKDSAINTPSKKVESSTN
-31 SEKIEAHTF
+31 E
-40 DSAQKSNADT
+40 T
-50 NKKKTDAKDKQ
+50 NVNNTNEQ
-61 ADAKDTS
+61 T
-68 NKKEASDKK
+68 
-77 DVANKTDKKDVT
+77 
-89 DKKDF
+89 
-94 SDKKKNEKKQDQIT
+94 KNEKKQEEIT

-137 HYFANTDKVI
+137 HYFANTNKVI

-176 SLSIETKSALD
+176 SLSVETKSALD

-203 SKKVENNLKKNFP
+203 SKNVENKLRKNFP

-227 RYDTSAQSAK
+227 RYDTSAESAK
-237 TRGKVTNLIFA
+237 TRANTTNLIFA

-266 KAPILLVSNDGINQS
+266 KAPILLVSNDGLS
-281 TANFIKSLGNIHN
+281 TSTVNFIKSIGNIDN

-307 VKSQIEAL
+307 VKNQIEAL
-315 TRKSVTR
+315 TKKRVTR
-322 LSGADRY
+322 LAGVDRY
-329 ASSVEVAKRVNA
+329 ESSVEVAKRVNPN
-341 SPAEVITTSGEVF
+341 PAEVITTSGEVF

-369 PILLVKKDVLP
+369 PILLVKKDVIP
-380 LSVRE
+380 LKVKE
-385 YLKKNNSIYKLT
+385 YMKDTNSIYKLT

-412 QVILISGLDIDKPLV
+412 QVILISGLDIDKPLL
-427 DKQGKGIIKAF
+427 DKQGKGLIKAF

-446 VLPNNKYYSAIKE
+446 VLPNNKYYNSIKE

>member
-8 MLACMLSLPVVSV
+8 MLVCMLSFPVVSA
-21 ADKDSTNDRI
+21 ADKDSSSNTPSKKVESNTNETNVNNTN
-31 SEKIEAHTF
+31 EKT
-40 DSAQKSNADT
+40 
-50 NKKKTDAKDKQ
+50 
-61 ADAKDTS
+61 
-68 NKKEASDKK
+68 
-77 DVANKTDKKDVT
+77 
-89 DKKDF
+89 
-94 SDKKKNEKKQDQIT
+94 KNEKQQKQIT

-137 HYFANTDKVI
+137 HYFANTNKVI

-203 SKKVENNLKKNFP
+203 SKKVENKLRKNFP

-227 RYDTSAQSAK
+227 RYDTSAESAR
-237 TRGKVTNLIFA
+237 TRANTTNLIFA

-266 KAPILLVSNDGINQS
+266 KAPILLVSNEGLTQS
-281 TANFIKSLGNIHN
+281 TRKFIQSIGNIDS

-307 VKSQIEAL
+307 VKKQIENL
-315 TRKSVTR
+315 TKKSVTR
-322 LSGADRY
+322 LAGVDRY
-329 ASSVEVAKRVNA
+329 ESSVEVAKRVNA
-341 SPAEVITTSGEVF
+341 NPAEVITTSGEVF

-369 PILLVKKDVLP
+369 PILLVKKDVIP
-380 LSVRE
+380 LKVRE
-385 YLKKNNSIYKLT
+385 YMKDTNSIYKLT

-412 QVILISGLDIDKPLV
+412 QVILISGLDIDKPLI
-427 DKQGKGIIKAF
+427 DKQGKGLIKAF

-446 VLPNNKYYSAIKE
+446 VLPNNKYYSSIKK

>member
-1 MKKLVAL
+1 MLV
-8 MLACMLSLPVVSV
+8 CMLSFPVVSI
-21 ADKDSTNDRI
+21 ADKNSPNEGA
-31 SEKIEAHTF
+31 SEKVEA
-40 DSAQKSNADT
+40 SANDTAKKSDANA
-50 NKKKTDAKDKQ
+50 KAKD
-61 ADAKDTS
+61 
-68 NKKEASDKK
+68 E
-77 DVANKTDKKDVT
+77 
-89 DKKDF
+89 
-94 SDKKKNEKKQDQIT
+94 NEKKQEQIT

-137 HYFANTDKVI
+137 HYFANTNKVI

-176 SLSIETKSALD
+176 SLSVETKSALD

-203 SKKVENNLKKNFP
+203 SKNVENKLKKNFP

-227 RYDTSAQSAK
+227 RYDTSAESAE
-237 TRGKVTNLIFA
+237 TRANTTNLIFA

-266 KAPILLVSNDGINQS
+266 NAPILLVSNEGLSQS
-281 TANFIKSLGNIHN
+281 TRKFIQSIGNIDH

-307 VKSQIEAL
+307 VKNQIENL
-315 TRKSVTR
+315 TKKRVTR
-322 LSGADRY
+322 LAGVDRY
-329 ASSVEVAKRVNA
+329 ESSVEVAKRVNA
-341 SPAEVITTSGEVF
+341 NPAEVITTSGEVF

-380 LSVRE
+380 LKVRE
-385 YLKKNNSIYKLT
+385 YMKDTNSIYKLT

-412 QVILISGLDIDKPLV
+412 QVILISGLDIDKPLI
-427 DKQGKGIIKAF
+427 DKQGKGLIKAF

-446 VLPNNKYYSAIKE
+446 VLPNNKYYNSIKK

>member
-8 MLACMLSLPVVSV
+8 MLVCMLSFPVVSI
-21 ADKDSTNDRI
+21 ADKNSPNEGA
-31 SEKIEAHTF
+31 SEKVEA
-40 DSAQKSNADT
+40 SANDTAKKSDANA
-50 NKKKTDAKDKQ
+50 KAKD
-61 ADAKDTS
+61 
-68 NKKEASDKK
+68 E
-77 DVANKTDKKDVT
+77 
-89 DKKDF
+89 
-94 SDKKKNEKKQDQIT
+94 NEKKQEQIT

-137 HYFANTDKVI
+137 HYFANTNKVI

-176 SLSIETKSALD
+176 SLSVETKSALD

-203 SKKVENNLKKNFP
+203 SKNVENKLKKNFP

-227 RYDTSAQSAK
+227 RYDTSAESAK
-237 TRGKVTNLIFA
+237 ARANTTNLIFA

-266 KAPILLVSNDGINQS
+266 NAPILLVSNEGLSQS
-281 TANFIKSLGNIHN
+281 TRKFIQSIGNIDS

-307 VKSQIEAL
+307 VKNQIENL
-315 TRKSVTR
+315 TKKRVTR
-322 LSGADRY
+322 LAGVDRY
-329 ASSVEVAKRVNA
+329 ESSVEVAKRVNA
-341 SPAEVITTSGEVF
+341 NPAEVITTSGEVF

-369 PILLVKKDVLP
+369 PILLVKKDVIP
-380 LSVRE
+380 LKVRE
-385 YLKKNNSIYKLT
+385 YMKDTNSIYKLT

-412 QVILISGLDIDKPLV
+412 QVILISGLDIDKPLL
-427 DKQGKGIIKAF
+427 DKQGRGLIKAF

-446 VLPNNKYYSAIKE
+446 VLPNNKYYNSIKK

>member
-8 MLACMLSLPVVSV
+8 MLVCMLSFPVVSA
-21 ADKDSTNDRI
+21 ADKDSANNTPSKKVESSTNETNVNNTN
-31 SEKIEAHTF
+31 EKT
-40 DSAQKSNADT
+40 
-50 NKKKTDAKDKQ
+50 
-61 ADAKDTS
+61 
-68 NKKEASDKK
+68 
-77 DVANKTDKKDVT
+77 
-89 DKKDF
+89 
-94 SDKKKNEKKQDQIT
+94 KNEKQNEQIT

-137 HYFANTDKVI
+137 HYFANTNKVI

-195 LMGGVNTI
+195 LMGGANTI
-203 SKKVENNLKKNFP
+203 SKNVENKLRKNFP

-227 RYDTSAQSAK
+227 RYDTSAESAK
-237 TRGKVTNLIFA
+237 TRANTTNLIFA

-256 LYATSLAAHQ
+256 LYATSLAAYQ
-266 KAPILLVSNDGINQS
+266 NAPILLVSNEGLSQS
-281 TANFIKSLGNIHN
+281 TRKFIQSIGNIDS

-307 VKSQIEAL
+307 VKNQIENL
-315 TRKSVTR
+315 TKKRVTR
-322 LSGADRY
+322 LAGVDRY
-329 ASSVEVAKRVNA
+329 ESSVEVAKRVNA
-341 SPAEVITTSGEVF
+341 NPAEVITTSGEVF

-380 LSVRE
+380 LKVKE
-385 YLKKNNSIYKLT
+385 YMKDTNSIYKLT

-412 QVILISGLDIDKPLV
+412 QVILISGLDIDKPLI
-427 DKQGKGIIKAF
+427 DKQGKGLIKAF

-446 VLPNNKYYSAIKE
+446 VLPNNKYYNSIKE

-471 AEDYRPLE
+471 AENYRPLE

>member
-8 MLACMLSLPVVSV
+8 MLVCMLSFPVVSA
-21 ADKDSTNDRI
+21 ADKDSASNTPSKKVESSTDETNVNNTN
-31 SEKIEAHTF
+31 EKT
-40 DSAQKSNADT
+40 
-50 NKKKTDAKDKQ
+50 
-61 ADAKDTS
+61 
-68 NKKEASDKK
+68 
-77 DVANKTDKKDVT
+77 
-89 DKKDF
+89 
-94 SDKKKNEKKQDQIT
+94 KNEKNQEQIT

-137 HYFANTDKVI
+137 HYFANTNKVI

-176 SLSIETKSALD
+176 SLSVETKSALD

-203 SKKVENNLKKNFP
+203 SKNVENNLRKNFP

-227 RYDTSAQSAK
+227 RYDTSAESAK
-237 TRGKVTNLIFA
+237 TRANTTNLIFA

-266 KAPILLVSNDGINQS
+266 NAPILLVSNEGLLQS
-281 TANFIKSLGNIHN
+281 TKKFIQSIGNIDS

-307 VKSQIEAL
+307 VKKQIENL
-315 TRKSVTR
+315 TKKHVTR
-322 LSGADRY
+322 LAGVDRY
-329 ASSVEVAKRVNA
+329 ESSVEVAKRVNTN
-341 SPAEVITTSGEVF
+341 PAEVITTSGEVF

-380 LSVRE
+380 LKVRE
-385 YLKKNNSIYKLT
+385 YMKNTNSIYKLT

-412 QVILISGLDIDKPLV
+412 QVILISGLDIDKPLL
-427 DKQGKGIIKAF
+427 DKQGKGLIKAF

-446 VLPNNKYYSAIKE
+446 VLPNNKYYNSIKK

>member
-1 MKKLVAL
+1 MLV
-8 MLACMLSLPVVSV
+8 CMLSFPVVSA
-21 ADKDSTNDRI
+21 ADKDSANNTP
-31 SEKIEAHTF
+31 SEKVE
-40 DSAQKSNADT
+40 SST
-50 NKKKTDAKDKQ
+50 NETNVNNTNEKT
-61 ADAKDTS
+61 
-68 NKKEASDKK
+68 
-77 DVANKTDKKDVT
+77 
-89 DKKDF
+89 
-94 SDKKKNEKKQDQIT
+94 KNEKQQEQIT

-137 HYFANTDKVI
+137 HYFANTNKVI

-176 SLSIETKSALD
+176 SLSVETKSALD

-203 SKKVENNLKKNFP
+203 SKNVENKLRKNFP

-227 RYDTSAQSAK
+227 RYDTSAESVK
-237 TRGKVTNLIFA
+237 TRANTTNLIFA

-266 KAPILLVSNDGINQS
+266 NAPILLVSNEGLSQS
-281 TANFIKSLGNIHN
+281 TRKFIQSIGNIDS

-307 VKSQIEAL
+307 VKNQIEAL
-315 TRKSVTR
+315 TKKRVTR
-322 LSGADRY
+322 LAGVDRY
-329 ASSVEVAKRVNA
+329 ESSVEVAKRVNA
-341 SPAEVITTSGEVF
+341 NPAEVITTSGEVF

-385 YLKKNNSIYKLT
+385 YMKDTNSIYKLT

-427 DKQGKGIIKAF
+427 DKQGRGLIKAF

-446 VLPNNKYYSAIKE
+446 VLPNNKYYNSIKE

>member
-8 MLACMLSLPVVSV
+8 MLVCILSFPVVSI
-21 ADKDSTNDRI
+21 ADKDSASNMPSKKVESSTNETNVNNTN
-31 SEKIEAHTF
+31 EKT
-40 DSAQKSNADT
+40 
-50 NKKKTDAKDKQ
+50 
-61 ADAKDTS
+61 
-68 NKKEASDKK
+68 
-77 DVANKTDKKDVT
+77 
-89 DKKDF
+89 
-94 SDKKKNEKKQDQIT
+94 KNEKQQEQIT

-137 HYFANTDKVI
+137 HYFANTNKVI

-176 SLSIETKSALD
+176 SLSVETKSALD

-203 SKKVENNLKKNFP
+203 SKNVENKLRKNFP

-227 RYDTSAQSAK
+227 RYDTSAESAK
-237 TRGKVTNLIFA
+237 TRANTTNLIFA

-266 KAPILLVSNDGINQS
+266 NAPILLVSNEGLSQS
-281 TANFIKSLGNIHN
+281 TRKFIQSIGNIDS

-307 VKSQIEAL
+307 VKKQIENL
-315 TRKSVTR
+315 TKKRVTR
-322 LSGADRY
+322 LAGVDRY
-329 ASSVEVAKRVNA
+329 ESSVEVAKRVNA
-341 SPAEVITTSGEVF
+341 NPAEVITTSGEVF

-369 PILLVKKDVLP
+369 PILLVKKDVIP
-380 LSVRE
+380 LKVRE
-385 YLKKNNSIYKLT
+385 YMKDTNSIYKLT

-412 QVILISGLDIDKPLV
+412 QVILISGLDIDKPLI
-427 DKQGKGIIKAF
+427 DKQGKGLIKAF

-446 VLPNNKYYSAIKE
+446 VLPNNKYYRAIKE

>member
-8 MLACMLSLPVVSV
+8 MLACMLSFPVVSV
-21 ADKDSTNDRI
+21 ADKDSPNEGA
-31 SEKIEAHTF
+31 SEKVEA
-40 DSAQKSNADT
+40 SANDTAKKSDANA
-50 NKKKTDAKDKQ
+50 KAKD
-61 ADAKDTS
+61 
-68 NKKEASDKK
+68 E
-77 DVANKTDKKDVT
+77 
-89 DKKDF
+89 
-94 SDKKKNEKKQDQIT
+94 NEKKQEQIT

-137 HYFANTDKVI
+137 HYFANTNKVI

-176 SLSIETKSALD
+176 SLSVVTKSALD

-203 SKKVENNLKKNFP
+203 SKKVENKLKKNFP

-227 RYDTSAQSAK
+227 RYDTSAESAK
-237 TRGKVTNLIFA
+237 TRANTTNLIFA

-266 KAPILLVSNDGINQS
+266 NAPILLVSNEGLSQS
-281 TANFIKSLGNIHN
+281 TRKFIQSIGNIDN

-299 GEISVNQS
+299 GEISVNQT
-307 VKSQIEAL
+307 VKNQIENL
-315 TRKSVTR
+315 TKKRVTR
-322 LSGADRY
+322 LTGSDRY

-341 SPAEVITTSGEVF
+341 NPAEVITTSGEVF

-385 YLKKNNSIYKLT
+385 YMKNTTSIYKLT

-412 QVILISGLDIDKPLV
+412 QVILISGLDIDKPLL
-427 DKQGKGIIKAF
+427 DKQGKGLIKAF

-446 VLPNNKYYSAIKE
+446 VLPNNKYYNSIKKYE
-459 YDKLFVYLRDAL
+459 KLFVYLRDAL

>member
-1 MKKLVAL
+1 
-8 MLACMLSLPVVSV
+8 MLACMLSFPVVSV
-21 ADKDSTNDRI
+21 ADKDSPNEGA
-31 SEKIEAHTF
+31 SEKVEA
-40 DSAQKSNADT
+40 SANDTAKKSDANA
-50 NKKKTDAKDKQ
+50 KAKD
-61 ADAKDTS
+61 
-68 NKKEASDKK
+68 E
-77 DVANKTDKKDVT
+77 
-89 DKKDF
+89 
-94 SDKKKNEKKQDQIT
+94 NEKKQEQIT

-137 HYFANTDKVI
+137 HYFANTNKVI

-176 SLSIETKSALD
+176 SLSVETKSALD

-203 SKKVENNLKKNFP
+203 SKKVENKLKKNFP

-227 RYDTSAQSAK
+227 RYDTSAESAK
-237 TRGKVTNLIFA
+237 TRANTTNLIFA

-266 KAPILLVSNDGINQS
+266 NAPILLVSNEGLSQS
-281 TANFIKSLGNIHN
+281 TRKFIQSIGNIDN

-299 GEISVNQS
+299 GEISVNQT
-307 VKSQIEAL
+307 VKNQIENL
-315 TRKSVTR
+315 TKKRVTR
-322 LSGADRY
+322 LTGSDRY

-341 SPAEVITTSGEVF
+341 NPAEVITTSGEVF

-385 YLKKNNSIYKLT
+385 YMKNTTSIYKLT

-412 QVILISGLDIDKPLV
+412 QVILISGLDIDKPLL
-427 DKQGKGIIKAF
+427 DKQGKGLIKAF

-446 VLPNNKYYSAIKE
+446 VLPNNKYYNSIKKYE
-459 YDKLFVYLRDAL
+459 KLFVYLRDAL

>member
-8 MLACMLSLPVVSV
+8 MLVCMLSFPVASA
-21 ADKDSTNDRI
+21 ADKDSANNTPSKKVESSTNETNVNNTN
-31 SEKIEAHTF
+31 EKT
-40 DSAQKSNADT
+40 
-50 NKKKTDAKDKQ
+50 
-61 ADAKDTS
+61 
-68 NKKEASDKK
+68 
-77 DVANKTDKKDVT
+77 
-89 DKKDF
+89 
-94 SDKKKNEKKQDQIT
+94 KNEKKQEEIT

-137 HYFANTDKVI
+137 HYFANTNKVI

-203 SKKVENNLKKNFP
+203 SKKVENNLRRNFP

-227 RYDTSAQSAK
+227 RYDTSAESAK
-237 TRGKVTNLIFA
+237 TRANTTNLIFA

-266 KAPILLVSNDGINQS
+266 KAPILLVSNDGLS
-281 TANFIKSLGNIHN
+281 TSTVNFIKSIGNIDN

-307 VKSQIEAL
+307 VKNQIEAL
-315 TRKSVTR
+315 TKKRVTR
-322 LSGADRY
+322 LAGVDRY
-329 ASSVEVAKRVNA
+329 ESSVEVAKRVNEN
-341 SPAEVITTSGEVF
+341 PAEVITTSGEVF

-369 PILLVKKDVLP
+369 PILLVKKDIIP
-380 LSVRE
+380 LKVRE
-385 YLKKNNSIYKLT
+385 YMKDTNSIYKLT
-397 TIGGYNTVTKNNYST
+397 TIGGYNTVTRNNYST
-412 QVILISGLDIDKPLV
+412 QVILISGLDIDKPLL
-427 DKQGKGIIKAF
+427 DKQGKGLIKAF

-446 VLPNNKYYSAIKE
+446 VLPNNKYYNSIKE

>member
-1 MKKLVAL
+1 MLV
-8 MLACMLSLPVVSV
+8 CMLSFPVVSA
-21 ADKDSTNDRI
+21 ADKDSAINTPSKKVESSTNETNVNNTN
-31 SEKIEAHTF
+31 EKT
-40 DSAQKSNADT
+40 
-50 NKKKTDAKDKQ
+50 
-61 ADAKDTS
+61 
-68 NKKEASDKK
+68 
-77 DVANKTDKKDVT
+77 
-89 DKKDF
+89 
-94 SDKKKNEKKQDQIT
+94 KNEKQQEQIT

-137 HYFANTDKVI
+137 HYFANTNKVI

-176 SLSIETKSALD
+176 SLSVETKSALD

-203 SKKVENNLKKNFP
+203 SKNVENKLRKNFP

-227 RYDTSAQSAK
+227 RYDTSAESAK
-237 TRGKVTNLIFA
+237 TRANTTNLIFA

-266 KAPILLVSNDGINQS
+266 NAPILLVSNEGLSQS
-281 TANFIKSLGNIHN
+281 TRKFIQSIGNIDS

-307 VKSQIEAL
+307 VKNQIENL
-315 TRKSVTR
+315 TKKRVTR
-322 LSGADRY
+322 LAGVDRY
-329 ASSVEVAKRVNA
+329 ESSVEVAKRVNA
-341 SPAEVITTSGEVF
+341 NPAEVITTSGEVF

-369 PILLVKKDVLP
+369 PILLVKKDVIP
-380 LSVRE
+380 LKVKE
-385 YLKKNNSIYKLT
+385 YMKDTNSIYKLT

-412 QVILISGLDIDKPLV
+412 QVILISGLDIDKPLL
-427 DKQGKGIIKAF
+427 DKQGRGLIKAF

-446 VLPNNKYYSAIKE
+446 VLPNNKYYNSIKE

>member
-1 MKKLVAL
+1 MLV
-8 MLACMLSLPVVSV
+8 CMLSFPVVSI
-21 ADKDSTNDRI
+21 ADKDSPNEGA
-31 SEKIEAHTF
+31 SEKVEANANDT
-40 DSAQKSNADT
+40 AKKSDANA
-50 NKKKTDAKDKQ
+50 KAKD
-61 ADAKDTS
+61 
-68 NKKEASDKK
+68 E
-77 DVANKTDKKDVT
+77 
-89 DKKDF
+89 
-94 SDKKKNEKKQDQIT
+94 NEKKQEQIT

-137 HYFANTDKVI
+137 HYFANTNKVI

-155 DAISATNVS
+155 DAISATNMS

-176 SLSIETKSALD
+176 SLSVETKSALD

-203 SKKVENNLKKNFP
+203 SKNVENKLRKNFP

-227 RYDTSAQSAK
+227 RYDTSAESAK
-237 TRGKVTNLIFA
+237 TRSNTTNLIFA

-266 KAPILLVSNDGINQS
+266 NAPILLVSNEGLSQS
-281 TANFIKSLGNIHN
+281 TRKFIQSIGNIDN

-307 VKSQIEAL
+307 VKNQIENL
-315 TRKSVTR
+315 TKKRVTR
-322 LSGADRY
+322 LAGVDRY
-329 ASSVEVAKRVNA
+329 ESSVEVAKRVNA
-341 SPAEVITTSGEVF
+341 NPAEVITTSGEVF

-385 YLKKNNSIYKLT
+385 YMKDTNSIYKLT

-412 QVILISGLDIDKPLV
+412 QVILISGLDIDKPLL
-427 DKQGKGIIKAF
+427 DKQGKGLIKAF

-446 VLPNNKYYSAIKE
+446 VLPNNKYYNSIKE

>member
-1 MKKLVAL
+1 MLV
-8 MLACMLSLPVVSV
+8 CMLSFPVVSI
-21 ADKDSTNDRI
+21 ADKNSPNEGA
-31 SEKIEAHTF
+31 SEKVEA
-40 DSAQKSNADT
+40 SANDTAKKSDANA
-50 NKKKTDAKDKQ
+50 KAKD
-61 ADAKDTS
+61 
-68 NKKEASDKK
+68 E
-77 DVANKTDKKDVT
+77 
-89 DKKDF
+89 
-94 SDKKKNEKKQDQIT
+94 NEKKQEQIT

-137 HYFANTDKVI
+137 HYFANTNKVI

-176 SLSIETKSALD
+176 SLSVETKSALD

-203 SKKVENNLKKNFP
+203 SKNVENKLKKNFP

-227 RYDTSAQSAK
+227 RYDTSAESAK
-237 TRGKVTNLIFA
+237 ARANTTNLIFA

-266 KAPILLVSNDGINQS
+266 NAPILLVSNEGLSQS
-281 TANFIKSLGNIHN
+281 TRKFIQSIGNIDS

-307 VKSQIEAL
+307 VKNQIENL
-315 TRKSVTR
+315 TKKRVTR
-322 LSGADRY
+322 LAGVDRY
-329 ASSVEVAKRVNA
+329 ESSVEVAKRVNA
-341 SPAEVITTSGEVF
+341 NPAEVITTSGEVF

-380 LSVRE
+380 LKVRE
-385 YLKKNNSIYKLT
+385 YMKDTNSIYKLT

-412 QVILISGLDIDKPLV
+412 QVILISGLDIDKPLL
-427 DKQGKGIIKAF
+427 DKQGKGLIKAF

-446 VLPNNKYYSAIKE
+446 VLPNNKYYNSIKK